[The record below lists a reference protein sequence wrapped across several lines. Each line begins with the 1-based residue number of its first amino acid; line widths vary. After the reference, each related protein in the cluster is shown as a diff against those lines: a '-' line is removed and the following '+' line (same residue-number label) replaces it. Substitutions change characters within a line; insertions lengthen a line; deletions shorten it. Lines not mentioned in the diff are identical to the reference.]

1 MPAMESVRLSIF
13 NWGVKT
19 MPLFCLQGRYT
30 AESLHNIIDNKE
42 DRTVA
47 AAALCESAGGKLV
60 GMFGV
65 MGQDHH
71 IMAICDMPSL
81 PSYMSMYMKIMQSG
95 AFEMLRTVNLYTGAD
110 VVAAAEMVGST
121 TYKAPNQ

>member
-1 MPAMESVRLSIF
+1 
-13 NWGVKT
+13 

-30 AESLHNIIDNKE
+30 AESLYKIIDNKE
-42 DRTVA
+42 DRTAA

-81 PSYMSMYMKIMQSG
+81 PNYMSMYMKIMQSG